1 MKSTQFLNETTTAGS
16 VASVSMPFKATQK
29 RTSEDS
35 TNVTTKKSK
44 KKYANSLTEGK
55 MKDLFVDLKLPPN
68 GLSDED
74 FLKKYNKTKKE
85 MRNLFK
91 NKQEQ
96 IKEQKLEEEDL
107 IIVPGQGRRLKS
119 GFVPH
124 GQSRVD
130 HEVEMARSDLFQ
142 AHKNAKKIYN
152 LIKDRDESEGLEGWV
167 QEKIIKANDYLNTV
181 REYLEHKTLT
191 KEGMKG
197 AMLGGVAGAVI
208 TKTPQGALSGANIG
222 SEIEDMFKEEITS
235 GGVIAGGGVGEG
247 MAEGL
252 NEFAPDGFN
261 GGDDRDYEYEVY
273 QCKPEDQFDWIG
285 GPIYK
290 TDDMGK
296 AHGIAYNLYKKHP
309 NKAFMIWQERT
320 EGSRGGYG
328 IKDDEQGVAEGWKE
342 KVGAAA
348 LAGSMALG
356 SPAQAQSIAQ
366 SIAQGIGRG
375 MTSAAGSSVIDKN
388 RNAAD
393 EEFAK
398 QIPDEKDR
406 ETYLKALKQIKHSR
420 ALAYSSPAMAGANL
434 AREQNFKKLKHQMAE
449 KYNILMPVKEQ
460 DVAEGLKKFT
470 YKVDVPEGTGNYL
483 GGIVFKFVAAN
494 DDEAKEI
501 ARKKQGRNLR
511 RVIGYD
517 NSIKVPM
524 TSGEKPLSPWYR
536 GVGGVPANFPANFKT
551 KGVAEA
557 TRPSSITVDD
567 DRPEHKLHAELVYKH
582 GADKLKKQYEV
593 DGDANKLITNIQK
606 LSKLKYRMNIDAST
620 ARWIAKD
627 LVYPER
633 LAEEGVAEGLEDSNI
648 QGVIVDTV
656 ERLFRKNNLS
666 DYGALEA
673 IRQGVK
679 HHFSKPGA
687 TTESAI
693 EGILNI
699 LDKRMRKSGNYVEL
713 GRFKEALRQGVAHQL
728 KKQGVA
734 EGLEKKDMTGKTC
747 EKCKKDTYQER
758 SLRDDWEGTLRCSC
772 GHVVDRWRKYK
783 KKDDEQGVAEGWDV
797 RKDDIR
803 QKIYKYEDLA
813 LAANK
818 AGDDEKCKMYQKK
831 IQSLKQKMA
840 KGVTEGLSK
849 QFEIIY
855 LDQSGERKRKI
866 VSGTSKES
874 VARQFKK
881 QYKLEIEQ
889 VKQLQQ
895 GVAEGTLNE
904 WVDPGAPCTHC
915 GKPPGQHSVRFDRK
929 NPKLRFINPDDE
941 WNDLEMSNAED
952 HEYVPSR
959 GYKPLSQKEAEL
971 VGFDNLNVDMPDDI
985 YDRINSVRQRIS
997 RVGSS
1002 AGQLT
1007 RIKEQGV
1014 AEGTGVTDYN
1024 LPSKGG
1030 TRKELLAKYHKT
1042 KNPKDAQAA
1051 RKAGA
1056 TQKELQGDKKENNS
1070 INEMSN
1076 DLAKDFADFLKST
1089 GRKYTTGR
1097 PPERPQPIEPDLTD
1111 EIAKLPML
1119 KQQYQDMVDQYN
1131 KRNGDS
1137 WRYADREQNLSPFEK
1152 ENREMWYGPITKLW
1166 RKIQE
1171 LEKAKNEQN
1180 LEEDSTNEK
1189 TFRVTYYSKKL
1200 DKNVTKKMKAENES
1214 DIWNKFMLKNIDVVS
1229 IEQLEDAK

>member
-142 AHKNAKKIYN
+142 AHKNSKKIYN

-208 TKTPQGALSGANIG
+208 TKTPQGTLSGANIG

-247 MAEGL
+247 MAEGSLKEIDYASELDSGSIDPNKLIKSGKVVGNIEGNDVVMLSKGNQTIYMLKVDDNATAFVGFEGENLKNIKNFTQTPGVIRALIGFLVHKKKMKIKISPTEPLTNEGLRWISRLL
-252 NEFAPDGFN
+252 NDPRGLKIKDHSGNDIDFAQLNQEWQLAKKTGTPSETIITISENTHFGNKLRENEEKRKSDSLLMPFNFYSVRSKKQGMAEGLEKIYSDKKPKLVGLSFGELEKLSESAGNDFKKFDIAIKKNLNLPIWTNTLELYGVYIRKLIEQRKGKVLVENKQSKVEQELFSQLSQRSMGSIDSASVGDKVALLHLTTLNIPEHKVVARLNGFLTPKEIVSIKNLGSFQQLEFADGSRYPEKDD
-261 GGDDRDYEYEVY
+261 GDIFQQTQGWNMTKLFPLYESASKAYMLYALV
-273 QCKPEDQFDWIG
+273 
-285 GPIYK
+285 
-290 TDDMGK
+290 GK
-296 AHGIAYNLYKKHP
+296 KLSEELDFQLNVEQGV
-309 NKAFMIWQERT
+309 T
-320 EGSRGGYG
+320 EGPVDTVKKG
-328 IKDDEQGVAEGWKE
+328 IKHIKRVATGKDLDSRIGQEITKSHQASMTGDNKTAHKHFKRYDKLDKLANKEQGVAEDRYEIVNEIGFSSSLGDLSLSNEEIIKSSKPVGTIGSR
-342 KVGAAA
+342 KVFLFDAGNDKIYFFANQSKIEA
-348 LAGSMALG
+348 LVYLYTDRLMAMKNFSENRGLIYNLFQYIINIKKQKIKLLPIDNLT
-356 SPAQAQSIAQ
+356 SN
-366 SIAQGIGRG
+366 GIDWIIG
-375 MTSAAGSSVIDKN
+375 
-388 RNAAD
+388 
-393 EEFAK
+393 
-398 QIPDEKDR
+398 
-406 ETYLKALKQIKHSR
+406 QIKHPTGFKVTDLNGKSID
-420 ALAYSSPAMAGANL
+420 AASLY
-434 AREQNFKKLKHQMAE
+434 REWKNTHEDGKKGPTGIIISESKNSQEIRENELRLMPMDIFGSTLKKLDQVSE
-449 KYNILMPVKEQ
+449 NLIDIGNLM
-460 DVAEGLKKFT
+460 KF
-470 YKVDVPEGTGNYL
+470 
-483 GGIVFKFVAAN
+483 
-494 DDEAKEI
+494 
-501 ARKKQGRNLR
+501 
-511 RVIGYD
+511 
-517 NSIKVPM
+517 
-524 TSGEKPLSPWYR
+524 
-536 GVGGVPANFPANFKT
+536 
-551 KGVAEA
+551 
-557 TRPSSITVDD
+557 
-567 DRPEHKLHAELVYKH
+567 
-582 GADKLKKQYEV
+582 
-593 DGDANKLITNIQK
+593 
-606 LSKLKYRMNIDAST
+606 
-620 ARWIAKD
+620 
-627 LVYPER
+627 
-633 LAEEGVAEGLEDSNI
+633 
-648 QGVIVDTV
+648 
-656 ERLFRKNNLS
+656 
-666 DYGALEA
+666 
-673 IRQGVK
+673 
-679 HHFSKPGA
+679 
-687 TTESAI
+687 
-693 EGILNI
+693 
-699 LDKRMRKSGNYVEL
+699 
-713 GRFKEALRQGVAHQL
+713 
-728 KKQGVA
+728 
-734 EGLEKKDMTGKTC
+734 GK
-747 EKCKKDTYQER
+747 
-758 SLRDDWEGTLRCSC
+758 
-772 GHVVDRWRKYK
+772 
-783 KKDDEQGVAEGWDV
+783 
-797 RKDDIR
+797 
-803 QKIYKYEDLA
+803 
-813 LAANK
+813 
-818 AGDDEKCKMYQKK
+818 
-831 IQSLKQKMA
+831 
-840 KGVTEGLSK
+840 
-849 QFEIIY
+849 
-855 LDQSGERKRKI
+855 
-866 VSGTSKES
+866 
-874 VARQFKK
+874 
-881 QYKLEIEQ
+881 
-889 VKQLQQ
+889 
-895 GVAEGTLNE
+895 
-904 WVDPGAPCTHC
+904 
-915 GKPPGQHSVRFDRK
+915 
-929 NPKLRFINPDDE
+929 
-941 WNDLEMSNAED
+941 
-952 HEYVPSR
+952 
-959 GYKPLSQKEAEL
+959 
-971 VGFDNLNVDMPDDI
+971 
-985 YDRINSVRQRIS
+985 
-997 RVGSS
+997 
-1002 AGQLT
+1002 
-1007 RIKEQGV
+1007 QGV

-1024 LPSKGG
+1024 PPNKGG